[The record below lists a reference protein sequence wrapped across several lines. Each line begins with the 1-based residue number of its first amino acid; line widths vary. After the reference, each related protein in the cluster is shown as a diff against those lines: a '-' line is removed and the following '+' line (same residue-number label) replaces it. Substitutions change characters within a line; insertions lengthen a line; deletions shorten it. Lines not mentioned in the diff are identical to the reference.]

1 MAPGAIEGRQRSCLR
16 GVEEDADN
24 TATIGS
30 IAAAPPGGRDMLSP
44 EVERVIQGAMSV
56 AYQRGHTAS
65 SLEHLLLALL
75 DDPGG
80 AATIADCGASV
91 SRVRDKVQDYL
102 GTLPLTEE
110 EAAELLPDVA
120 LTNVIERAVALVKL
134 TGHSTASVRSLV
146 VAMFSE
152 PASKA
157 AVILQEEGL
166 NYVDVLAKVSEG
178 TANGDILALRRANTS
193 ETPWG
198 QPALEALEKFTV
210 NLNERMRSSKS
221 PPIVGREREVEFILR
236 VLARRRKNS
245 VLLIGEPG
253 VGKRAIVAG
262 LVQRLEAVPLAN
274 GMRRTAVLALDLGSL
289 LAGTRFRGDFEERL
303 RSVMHGIATHEADV
317 LFIEDLHALAGVRSG
332 TGGSTEA
339 SDLMKPLLASGKVR
353 CIATTTLK
361 DFEAHIQK
369 EQAFTRLF
377 HILDVKE
384 VTTAEA
390 IKVLQRLRPSYERF
404 HGVSYTDK
412 ALRAAVTLSTKHLHD
427 RLLPDRAIDLM
438 DEAGARRKVKSAL
451 GGRGTRTPTVG
462 VREIEETIRA
472 ITNAPARKRIEAERQ
487 RIRGLAADLKKKIFG
502 QDHAV
507 DKVTEA
513 IRVNRAGLGV
523 SGHPVGSFLF
533 AGPTGVGK
541 TELAKQLAEA
551 MDLAFLRFDM
561 SEYAEKH
568 SISRL
573 IGAPPGYAG
582 YGEGGLLT
590 NAVLRSPNS
599 VVLLDEVEKAH
610 PDLYNILLQVMDYG
624 SLTDTNGK
632 VADFRNVLLILT
644 TNAGAHDKPRRLSGF
659 GRGSQVESTTKD
671 EAVSQLF
678 SPELR
683 NRLDAKIDFAP
694 LDPRVMGQIVDKF
707 LVDLTAQLTDRRIV
721 FHADE
726 AVRGHL
732 AVKGFD
738 AAHGARPLGRLIQEQ
753 LRKPLADEIL
763 FGRLTDGGTVTVEL
777 RDEALT
783 LICSNEAAAPS
794 A

>member
-1 MAPGAIEGRQRSCLR
+1 L
-16 GVEEDADN
+16 
-24 TATIGS
+24 
-30 IAAAPPGGRDMLSP
+30 LSP
-44 EVERVIQGAMSV
+44 EVERVIQGAMSE
-56 AYQRGHTAS
+56 AYQRGHGAS

-91 SRVRDKVQDYL
+91 TRVRDKVQDYL
-102 GTLPLTEE
+102 QSVPLAELE
-110 EAAELLPDVA
+110 SPELLPDVS
-120 LTNVIERAVALVKL
+120 LTNVIERAVSLVKL

-193 ETPWG
+193 EMPWG
-198 QPALEALEKFTV
+198 QPAFEALAKFTV
-210 NLNERMRSSKS
+210 NLNERLHAGKA
-221 PPIVGREREVEFILR
+221 PPIVGREREIEFILR

-245 VLLIGEPG
+245 VLLVGEPG

-262 LVQRLEAVPLAN
+262 VVQRMEAALVAN
-274 GMRRTAVLALDLGSL
+274 GMKRTAVVALDLGSL

-303 RSVMHGIATHEADV
+303 RSVLHGIAGSDGDV

-332 TGGSTEA
+332 TGGATEA
-339 SDLMKPLLASGKVR
+339 SALMKPLLASGRVR
-353 CIATTTLK
+353 CIASTTVA
-361 DFEAHIQK
+361 DFEAHVQK
-369 EQAFTRLF
+369 DQAFCRLF
-377 HILDVKE
+377 QVLSVKE
-384 VTTAEA
+384 VSPEEA
-390 IKVLQRLRPSYERF
+390 IKVLRRLRPSYEKF
-404 HGVSYTDK
+404 HGVAYTEK
-412 ALRAAVTLSTKHLHD
+412 GLRAAVTLSGKHLRD
-427 RLLPDRAIDLM
+427 RMLPDRAIDLL

-451 GGRGTRTPTVG
+451 SGRPPGARAPTVG
-462 VREIEETIRA
+462 VREIEETVQA
-472 ITNAPARKRIEAERQ
+472 ITNAPAGRRGEAERE
-487 RIRGLAADLKKKIFG
+487 RIRSLAADLKRKIFG

-551 MDLAFLRFDM
+551 MELTFLRFDM

-568 SISRL
+568 SVSRL

-582 YGEGGLLT
+582 YGDGGLLT
-590 NAVLRSPNS
+590 NAVVRSPSS
-599 VVLLDEVEKAH
+599 VVLLDEIEKAH

-624 SLTDTNGK
+624 TLTDTNGK
-632 VADFRNVLLILT
+632 VADFRNALLILT

-659 GRGSQVESTTKD
+659 GRGGEEQTSSRED
-671 EAVSQLF
+671 ACAQLF

-683 NRLDAKIDFAP
+683 NRLDAQIQFAP
-694 LDPRVMGQIVDKF
+694 LDPRVMRQIVDKF
-707 LVDLTAQLTDRRIV
+707 LGELAGQLEERRIS
-721 FHADE
+721 FHASE
-726 AVRGHL
+726 AVRAHL
-732 AVKGFD
+732 ASKGFD
-738 AAHGARPLGRLIQEQ
+738 PAHGARPLGRLIQEQ
-753 LRKPLADEIL
+753 LRRPLADEIL
-763 FGRLTDGGTVTVEL
+763 FGRLSDGGAVTVEL
-777 RDEALT
+777 RDDAVHLT
-783 LICSNEAAAPS
+783 CSNEAAAPRPPMNP
-794 A
+794 